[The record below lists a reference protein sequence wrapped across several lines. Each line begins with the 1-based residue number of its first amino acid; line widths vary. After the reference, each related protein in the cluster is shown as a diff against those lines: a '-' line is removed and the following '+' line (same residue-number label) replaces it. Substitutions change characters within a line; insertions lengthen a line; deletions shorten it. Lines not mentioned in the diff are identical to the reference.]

1 MSDDPA
7 TLPPDPP
14 RPPPGADEALYAA
27 LVKADRSATFGPQA
41 AGIAHELSDLMTKV
55 IGALSAATDRG
66 DLAGLSVAAE
76 AAQASRNLIQRL
88 SVLAKGGCGGIVT
101 TPAREILDDAA
112 KAADGA
118 GAEVEVAVSTG
129 TSSVQV
135 DREQIL
141 QVFQNLLRNAV
152 EAMPPPPH
160 RARIRLSADNAVLPG
175 GRIPGLPAGDYVEF
189 EVRDNGSGIAPDS
202 IEKIWEPFFT
212 TKRHGSGFGL
222 PAALAIVRRHKGQ
235 IGVDSVQGGGSVFT
249 VFLPRA
255 RSGDEVRARQA
266 GLERFSTGRVL
277 VMDDDERIRAY
288 TGAMLTKLGY
298 TSDLAR
304 DGEEAVALY
313 RRYFEVGRPYDA
325 VILDSAVSHGQGG
338 EAAFGTLREFDPDLR
353 AILAGEDGETAERC
367 LARGFC
373 GWLVKPYGAADLGK
387 VLKTVLG

>member
-1 MSDDPA
+1 MTIRRLHEIGMTRRRNRKCARRIQVPLSQNWVLRRRFIGSAYAFAAKHHLRMLTSGAPFGRDQIIRRVPLDEMRTLDPDRPQRWVHTPVHDEHA
-7 TLPPDPP
+7 LTARTERREIHLLEPDCAVP
-14 RPPPGADEALYAA
+14 
-27 LVKADRSATFGPQA
+27 LVRRRTVRRRSVVRDPCA
-41 AGIAHELSDLMTKV
+41 AG
-55 IGALSAATDRG
+55 
-66 DLAGLSVAAE
+66 
-76 AAQASRNLIQRL
+76 
-88 SVLAKGGCGGIVT
+88 
-101 TPAREILDDAA
+101 
-112 KAADGA
+112 
-118 GAEVEVAVSTG
+118 VE
-129 TSSVQV
+129 
-135 DREQIL
+135 E
-141 QVFQNLLRNAV
+141 
-152 EAMPPPPH
+152 
-160 RARIRLSADNAVLPG
+160 
-175 GRIPGLPAGDYVEF
+175 
-189 EVRDNGSGIAPDS
+189 
-202 IEKIWEPFFT
+202 
-212 TKRHGSGFGL
+212 
-222 PAALAIVRRHKGQ
+222 Q